1 LANWAFEAQICTGP
15 NDLEKRAAMPIE
27 NVSDTARW
35 VAVYR
40 AMESDRRDAIF
51 RDPFARRLAGAKG
64 QEIVDSMPRG
74 TQAAWAMIVRTAV
87 FDEIILDR
95 VAAGVDCV
103 LNLAAGLDARA
114 WRMSSLPPT
123 LRWIDV
129 DLPGILDY
137 KADMLR
143 DEKPVVRYEA
153 VKVDLTDA
161 ARRRALFAQVG
172 AESSRVLV
180 LSEGLLIYLAPDDVA
195 GLARDLHD
203 PQSFRWWVIDLASP
217 MLLKW
222 MSRSWGKRVDAANA
236 PFRFAP
242 EESTKFFEP
251 YGWREE
257 QFRSSW
263 LESKRLNRQMPL
275 AWLWT
280 LVGKL
285 RSRQTQE
292 GFARFSGIVLLQ
304 RT

>member
-1 LANWAFEAQICTGP
+1 
-15 NDLEKRAAMPIE
+15 MPIE

-40 AMESDRRDAIF
+40 AMETERRDAIF
-51 RDPFARRLAGAKG
+51 RDPFARRLAGDKG
-64 QEIVDSMPRG
+64 QEIVDAMPRG
-74 TQAAWAMIVRTAV
+74 RQTAWAMIVRTAV
-87 FDEIILDR
+87 FDEIIIDR

-114 WRMSSLPPT
+114 WRMSSLPRT

-137 KADMLR
+137 KTDMLR

-153 VKVDLTDA
+153 IRLDLTDA

-172 AESSRVLV
+172 AESKRVLV
-180 LSEGLLIYLAPDDVA
+180 LSEGLLIYLTPDDVA
-195 GLARDLHD
+195 GLASDLHD
-203 PQSFRWWVIDLASP
+203 PSSFRWWTIDLASP
-217 MLLKW
+217 TLLKW
-222 MSRSWGKRVDAANA
+222 MSRSWGKNVSAGNA

-263 LESKRLNRQMPL
+263 LEAKRLNRQMKM
-275 AWLWT
+275 AWLWA
-280 LVGKL
+280 LLGLL
-285 RSRQTQE
+285 RSREKQE
-292 GFARFSGIVLLQ
+292 GIKRFSGIVLLQ

>member
-1 LANWAFEAQICTGP
+1 
-15 NDLEKRAAMPIE
+15 MPIE

-40 AMESDRRDAIF
+40 AMETERRDAIF

-64 QEIVDSMPRG
+64 QEIVDTMSRG
-74 TQAAWAMIVRTAV
+74 KQTAWAMIVRTAV
-87 FDEIILDR
+87 FDEIIRDR

-137 KADMLR
+137 KTEMLR

-153 VKVDLTDA
+153 VRVDLTDA

-172 AESSRVLV
+172 SESSRVLV
-180 LSEGLLIYLAPDDVA
+180 LSEGLLIYLTPDDVA
-195 GLARDLHD
+195 GLARDLHT
-203 PQSFRWWVIDLASP
+203 PQCFRWWVIDLASP

-222 MSRSWGKRVDAANA
+222 MSRSWGKGVEAGNA

-251 YGWREE
+251 SGWREE
-257 QFRSSW
+257 QYRSSW
-263 LESKRLNRQMPL
+263 LEAKRLNRQMRL
-275 AWLWT
+275 AWLWN
-280 LVGKL
+280 LLGKL
-285 RSRQTQE
+285 RSRKTQE
-292 GFARFSGIVLLQ
+292 SFARFSGIVLLQ

>member
-1 LANWAFEAQICTGP
+1 
-15 NDLEKRAAMPIE
+15 MPIE

-40 AMESDRRDAIF
+40 AMESERRDAIF

-64 QEIVDSMPRG
+64 QEIVDTMPRG
-74 TQAAWAMIVRTAV
+74 KQTAWAMIVRTAV

-95 VAAGVDCV
+95 VGAGVDCV

-114 WRMSSLPPT
+114 WRMSSLPST

-137 KADMLR
+137 KLETLR

-153 VKVDLTDA
+153 VRLDLTDA

-172 AESSRVLV
+172 SESSRVLV
-180 LSEGLLIYLAPDDVA
+180 LSEGLLIYLTPDDVA
-195 GLARDLHD
+195 GLARDLHA
-203 PQSFRWWVIDLASP
+203 PRNFRWWVIDLASP
-217 MLLKW
+217 TLLKW
-222 MSRSWGKRVDAANA
+222 MSRSWGKGVEAGNA

-251 YGWREE
+251 CGWREE
-257 QFRSSW
+257 QFRSSL
-263 LESKRLNRQMPL
+263 LEAKRLNRQMQL
-275 AWLWT
+275 AWLWS
-280 LVGKL
+280 LLGKL
-285 RSRQTQE
+285 RSKQTQE
-292 GFARFSGIVLLQ
+292 SFKRFSGIVLLQ
-304 RT
+304 RN